1 MANLVSN
8 PVRQRQTA
16 SNVWR
21 SRAAGFLSGGRSSLS
36 VPIVVAVLLILL
48 PSFYSG
54 QYWLREGALIAT
66 LALVVSGVNLSFGYA
81 GELQL
86 GQVFMFAAGAY
97 FTMIL
102 AIHGFDEVVVLMLIG
117 GVVAVLVGILVA
129 LSAMRLGGWSLAMA
143 SFFLVVT
150 IPDVTSILTRY
161 TGGLN
166 GLTGIPFPDFF
177 GHPLGNAGMYEVSVV
192 ALIVWLACYRN
203 LVTSRYGVVFRT
215 LRESPILTRSLGY
228 STVLLKT
235 VVYALGAFPAGVA
248 GCLFGYLSLIV
259 QPDSFGLT
267 LGIGLVAASV
277 LGGTESVYGVIIG
290 AAVLQLAPEKSVSFA
305 NYAPVAYGLF
315 LVIAATVLRGGIGG
329 LGKSAVGRL
338 ARIIEPTAGGGNA
351 GRRPPS
357 AVADKLDAALLPGP
371 GAEPRPRA
379 TLQPDAVP
387 DMRLPRVTGKRLTV
401 KGVGKAFGGVKA
413 LQDVSVTAEPG
424 EVTALIGSNGS
435 GKTTL
440 LNVICGYI
448 RADSGAVT
456 IDDTDVSHL
465 KPHQVA
471 RLGVGRT
478 FQTPTIPRGVS
489 VRDVVASGRYSRD
502 HVGFAAAVLRLP
514 RYWRSQ
520 REDRREAMKLL
531 SIVGLE
537 HLADV
542 DAAKLPLGT
551 RRLVEVIRALCGQ
564 PGLVLLDEPASGLND
579 EEAIRLA
586 AVVRA
591 VAAAGAAVIV
601 IEHNFRFIT
610 SVSQTAHV
618 LHLGRLIASGSP
630 EKVAQDRG
638 VVEAYLGEA
647 SQAGP
652 VGVRRESANG
662 VGGKADDRPP
672 LLEVTGVESGYGDL
686 RVLRGVSLSVRPSTI
701 EVVLGRN
708 GVGKTTLLGSIAGLL
723 PVWKGSVTL
732 AGRPVNR
739 SAAYRRAASGITLVQ
754 EGKRIFRQR
763 TVWQN
768 VMLGTYS
775 LRVGRRERQELCRDI
790 LDEFPILR
798 ERASQR
804 AGGLSGGQQQMLAIA
819 QALAS
824 RPKILLLDEPSAGLA
839 PAIVDE
845 LFSRL
850 RRLVDDGLTIL
861 LVEQLADKA
870 LAIAD
875 HVTVLDDGK
884 VVAEGGPARFDEV
897 EKLERAYFGLQTGAR
912 DARLPASRAASRAG
926 RRSAWMRGHR
936 ASRLWSSC
944 AVPNTSR
951 NERRSGTHSTMSCRT
966 TLRRCA
972 LAGCGHA

>member
-8 PVRQRQTA
+8 PVRKRQAA
-16 SNVWR
+16 SGVWR
-21 SRAAGFLSGGRSSLS
+21 SRAASFFSGGRSSLS

-48 PSFYSG
+48 PSYYSG

-102 AIHGFDEVVVLMLIG
+102 AVHGYDEVVVLMLIG
-117 GVVAVLVGILVA
+117 GVVAVLVGIVVA

-166 GLTGIPFPDFF
+166 GLTGIPFPVLF
-177 GHPLGNAGMYEVSVV
+177 GHPLGSAGMYEVSVV
-192 ALIVWLACYRN
+192 ALIIWLACYRN

-259 QPDSFGLT
+259 QPSSFGLT

-277 LGGTESVYGVIIG
+277 LGGTESVYGVVIG

-338 ARIIEPTAGGGNA
+338 ARIIEPAAGGGNV
-351 GRRPPS
+351 GRRPRP
-357 AVADKLDAALLPGP
+357 AVADTLDAALLPGP
-371 GAEPRPRA
+371 DGVRGPEA
-379 TLQPDAVP
+379 TARPDAVP
-387 DMRLPRVTGKRLTV
+387 DMRLPGVTGKRLTV

-537 HLADV
+537 HLADA

-579 EEAIRLA
+579 EEAVRLA

-618 LHLGRLIASGSP
+618 LHLGRVIASGSP

-647 SQAGP
+647 SQAEP

-662 VGGKADDRPP
+662 VGGQADGPL

-775 LRVGRRERQELCRDI
+775 LRLGRGERQQLCRDI
-790 LDEFPILR
+790 LDGFPILR

-845 LFSRL
+845 LFGRL

-897 EKLERAYFGLQTGAR
+897 EKLERAYFGL
-912 DARLPASRAASRAG
+912 RAG
-926 RRSAWMRGHR
+926 A
-936 ASRLWSSC
+936 
-944 AVPNTSR
+944 
-951 NERRSGTHSTMSCRT
+951 
-966 TLRRCA
+966 
-972 LAGCGHA
+972 

>member
-1 MANLVSN
+1 MANLVTD
-8 PVRQRQTA
+8 PVRQQRTTSGA
-16 SNVWR
+16 WR
-21 SRAAGFLSGGRSSLS
+21 SHAANFLSGGRSSLL
-36 VPIVVAVLLILL
+36 VPIVVAALVILL
-48 PSFYSG
+48 PSYYSG
-54 QYWLREGALIAT
+54 QYWLLEGALIAT

-97 FTMIL
+97 VSMII
-102 AIHGFDEVVVLMLIG
+102 AVHGYNEVVVLMLIG
-117 GVVAVLVGILVA
+117 GAVAVLVGIVVA

-150 IPDVTSILTRY
+150 IPDVTSIFTQY

-166 GLTGIPFPDFF
+166 GLTGIPYPVLF
-177 GHPLGNAGMYEVSVV
+177 GHPLGNVGMYEVSVV
-192 ALIVWLACYRN
+192 ALIVWLAAYRN

-215 LRESPILTRSLGY
+215 LRESPVLTRSLGY
-228 STVLLKT
+228 STVRLKT

-277 LGGTESVYGVIIG
+277 LGGTESVYGVVIG
-290 AAVLQLAPEKSVSFA
+290 AAILQLAPEKSVTFA

-315 LVIAATVLRGGIGG
+315 LVIAATLLRGGIGG
-329 LGKSAVGRL
+329 LGKAAAGRL
-338 ARIIEPTAGGGNA
+338 ARMIEPHAEGGSA
-351 GRRPPS
+351 DRRLPSDGVNDLDAVLLPALNPRPDPS
-357 AVADKLDAALLPGP
+357 ATVHQDADRG
-371 GAEPRPRA
+371 
-379 TLQPDAVP
+379 
-387 DMRLPRVTGKRLTV
+387 MRLPGVAGKRLTV
-401 KGVGKAFGGVKA
+401 EGVGRAFGGVKA
-413 LQDVSVTAEPG
+413 LQDVSLTAEPG

-448 RADSGAVT
+448 GADSGAVK
-456 IDDTDVSHL
+456 IDGADVSRL

-531 SIVGLE
+531 TIVGLE
-537 HLADV
+537 HLADA

-579 EEAIRLA
+579 EEAMRLA
-586 AVVRA
+586 AVIRA

-610 SVSQTAHV
+610 SVSQAVHV

-630 EKVAQDRG
+630 EKVAQDR
-638 VVEAYLGEA
+638 VVVDAYLGGATRAEPIGA
-647 SQAGP
+647 RTESTT
-652 VGVRRESANG
+652 GVSDQSGA
-662 VGGKADDRPP
+662 RPA
-672 LLEVTGVESGYGDL
+672 LLEVTEVESGYGDL
-686 RVLRGVSLSVRPSTI
+686 RVLRGVSLSVRPSSI

-732 AGRPVNR
+732 AGRPVGR
-739 SAAYRRAASGITLVQ
+739 SAVYRRAASGITLVQ

-775 LRVGRRERQELCRDI
+775 LRLGHRERQQLCRDI
-790 LDEFPILR
+790 LDGFPVLR
-798 ERASQR
+798 ERANQR

-850 RRLVDDGLTIL
+850 RQYADDGLSIL

-875 HVTVLDDGK
+875 HVTVLDEGK
-884 VVAEGGPARFDEV
+884 VVAEGGPARFDDV
-897 EKLERAYFGLQTGAR
+897 AKLERAYFGLRTG
-912 DARLPASRAASRAG
+912 S
-926 RRSAWMRGHR
+926 
-936 ASRLWSSC
+936 
-944 AVPNTSR
+944 
-951 NERRSGTHSTMSCRT
+951 
-966 TLRRCA
+966 
-972 LAGCGHA
+972 